1 MIRSTT
7 IFRSRKEIFFKR
19 EEQMREVLYTS
30 FFTQRQSR
38 ELKISAHD
46 PTTTILFLANGKQTQ
61 RITLSS

>member
-19 EEQMREVLYTS
+19 EEQMREVLYTL

-46 PTTTILFLANGKQTQ
+46 PTTILFLANGK
-61 RITLSS
+61 

>member
-19 EEQMREVLYTS
+19 EEQMREVLYIS
-30 FFTQRQSR
+30 FFTQIFFFTQSR

-46 PTTTILFLANGKQTQ
+46 PTTTILFLANGK
-61 RITLSS
+61 